1 MLSDSVQ
8 QNPRYQYQLAHSLI
22 DGTDG
27 LLKNTLR
34 GIQILQQLTRIPIDP
49 TTNWPI
55 YTIPIA
61 TTTTTDRTIV
71 GSSGRLWPQRDVLTT
86 TESTM
91 ILIHN
96 DNKNNNNEKDESYY
110 IRNAMKTLAYLYLDD
125 DDEEEEEE
133 KVNDNAEDTT
143 TASSSSS
150 SSSTSQTT
158 LKKQI
163 GLQWLLC
170 ALYMGQDSEAAYE
183 IATIYEYGT
192 YEPSIPMDLVKA
204 IDYLQLGAM
213 QGHVESMVELAL
225 HYEMGCH
232 DILPVNIE
240 LAYHWYQEA
249 AQRGH
254 VIAKYSIGEAYERGI
269 ISSMTTTSL
278 SELSSSS
285 SSLLVL
291 PDSMNNNTN
300 VNMTLACLYY
310 YQAAIEGQDED
321 SIAALRRLYDIARII
336 IPGINTKL
344 LQLYDKKER
353 ILTNE

>member
-61 TTTTTDRTIV
+61 TTTTSNTTDRSID
-71 GSSGRLWPQRDVLTT
+71 GSGRLWPQRDV
-86 TESTM
+86 ESTM
-91 ILIHN
+91 IHIHN
-96 DNKNNNNEKDESYY
+96 DNNNEKDESYY
-110 IRNAMKTLAYLYLDD
+110 VRNAMKTLAYLYLDD

-133 KVNDNAEDTT
+133 VNDNDKAEETS
-143 TASSSSS
+143 TASSSS

-170 ALYMGQDSEAAYE
+170 ALHMGQDSEAAYE

>member
-1 MLSDSVQ
+1 
-8 QNPRYQYQLAHSLI
+8 
-22 DGTDG
+22 
-27 LLKNTLR
+27 
-34 GIQILQQLTRIPIDP
+34 
-49 TTNWPI
+49 
-55 YTIPIA
+55 
-61 TTTTTDRTIV
+61 
-71 GSSGRLWPQRDVLTT
+71 
-86 TESTM
+86 
-91 ILIHN
+91 
-96 DNKNNNNEKDESYY
+96 
-110 IRNAMKTLAYLYLDD
+110 MKTLAYLYLDD

-344 LQLYDKKER
+344 QLYDKKER